1 MRRDIHPSVIVFCD
15 HLLYPS
21 ETFIRAQTQAL
32 RRFVPVYAGSR
43 RVHGLDLPAP
53 DTFTING
60 GGLTGRAR
68 ELIFKV
74 FGAAPALTRKLRG
87 RSPVLMHAH
96 FGPDGLY
103 ALPLA
108 KKLGIPLIVT
118 FHGSD
123 ATATDLR
130 HVKAPYGYRRF
141 LTQKKILQREA
152 TLFLAVSE
160 FIRKK
165 LEEQGFPSEKV
176 IVHHIGVDTA
186 LFSPADR
193 EKESIV
199 LFVGRLVER
208 KGVDYLIRAMADV
221 QKKNLKAELILIG
234 DGHLRGELENQASQ
248 TLRRYRFLGTQR
260 PEVVR
265 EWMDRAGVFCAPS
278 VRTISGEEE
287 GFGMVFAEAQAIGTP
302 VVSFASGGIGEAV
315 LHGETG
321 FLAPECDWHTLAKY
335 LSTLLGNDD
344 LRRRFG
350 AAGRERVLRNFDL
363 STQTALLETIYD
375 NVLENAKVA
384 DRVSASLFVQQEN

>member
-1 MRRDIHPSVIVFCD
+1 MPRDIHPSVIVFCD

-21 ETFIRAQTQAL
+21 ETFIRAQTEAL

-43 RVHGLDLPAP
+43 RVHGLDLPEA
-53 DTFTING
+53 DTFTINR

-68 ELIFKV
+68 ELVFKV
-74 FGAAPALTRKLRG
+74 FGAAPALTKRLRD
-87 RSPVLMHAH
+87 RAPALMHAH

-103 ALPLA
+103 ALPVA

-152 TLFLAVSE
+152 DLFLAVSE

-165 LEEQGFPSEKV
+165 LEEHGFPSDKI

-186 LFSPADR
+186 LFSPAGR

-208 KGVDYLIRAMADV
+208 KGVDYLIRAMAEV
-221 QKKNLKAELILIG
+221 QKITPSAELVLIG
-234 DGHLRGELENQASQ
+234 DGHLRGDLENQASQ
-248 TLRRYRFLGTQR
+248 SLRRYRFLGTQR

-265 EWMDRAGVFCAPS
+265 EWMDRASVFCAPS
-278 VRTISGEEE
+278 VRTVSGEEE

-302 VVSFASGGIGEAV
+302 VVSFASGGIVEAV
-315 LHGETG
+315 QHGETG
-321 FLAPECDWHTLAKY
+321 FLAPECDWHSLAKY
-335 LSTLLGNDD
+335 LSTLLENDD
-344 LRRRFG
+344 LRRKFG
-350 AAGRERVLRNFDL
+350 AAGRARVRRHFDL
-363 STQTALLETIYD
+363 NTQTAVLETIYD
-375 NVLENAKVA
+375 NVLENANVV
-384 DRVSASLFVQQEN
+384 DRASASLLAQQEN

>member
-1 MRRDIHPSVIVFCD
+1 VPVDIHPPVVVFCD

-21 ETFIRAQTQAL
+21 ETFIRAQAQAL
-32 RRFVPVYAGSR
+32 RRFAPVYAGSR
-43 RVHGLDLPAP
+43 RVKGLELPEEN
-53 DTFTING
+53 TFTINQ

-68 ELIFKV
+68 ELAFKF
-74 FGAAPALTRKLRG
+74 FGSAPGLARRLRDRAPA
-87 RSPVLMHAH
+87 LMHAH

-141 LTQKKILQREA
+141 LTQKIILQREA
-152 TLFLAVSE
+152 NLFLAVSE

-186 LFSPADR
+186 LFSPGGRD
-193 EKESIV
+193 KESIV

-208 KGVDYLIRAMADV
+208 KGVDYLIRAMAEV
-221 QKKNLKAELILIG
+221 QKITPNAELVLIG
-234 DGHLRGELENQASQ
+234 DGHLREELENQASQ
-248 TLRRYRFLGTQR
+248 TLRRCRFLGTQS

-265 EWMDRAGVFCAPS
+265 EWMDRASVFCAPS

-302 VVSFASGGIGEAV
+302 VVSFASGGISEAV
-315 LHGETG
+315 QHGETG
-321 FLAPECDWHTLAKY
+321 FLAAECDWHGLAKY
-335 LSTLLGNDD
+335 LSVLLENDD
-344 LRRRFG
+344 LCSKFG
-350 AAGRERVLRNFDL
+350 AAGRERVLRHFDL
-363 STQTALLETIYD
+363 NTQTAALETIYD
-375 NVLENAKVA
+375 SVLETATVA
-384 DRVSASLFVQQEN
+384 DRAPASLLAQQEN

>member
-221 QKKNLKAELILIG
+221 QKKNSESRVNS
-234 DGHLRGELENQASQ
+234 HW
-248 TLRRYRFLGTQR
+248 RRTSAR
-260 PEVVR
+260 
-265 EWMDRAGVFCAPS
+265 RAGKSGQSNLASISILGDPAPGSCARMDGS
-278 VRTISGEEE
+278 RGCVLRSKRTDN
-287 GFGMVFAEAQAIGTP
+287 F
-302 VVSFASGGIGEAV
+302 
-315 LHGETG
+315 
-321 FLAPECDWHTLAKY
+321 
-335 LSTLLGNDD
+335 
-344 LRRRFG
+344 RRRRGFRNG
-350 AAGRERVLRNFDL
+350 ICGSSGDWNAGCKLCVRW
-363 STQTALLETIYD
+363 YW
-375 NVLENAKVA
+375 
-384 DRVSASLFVQQEN
+384 